1 MVAEVLTPSGHPPGA
16 TGAASAV
23 AHPYAPRP
31 FVVHARTQET
41 PDTVTLRLVPR
52 ATGDRLVFRGGQF
65 NMFYVFGVGEAAI
78 SISGDPS
85 EPDELVHTVRA
96 VGKVTNAMAA
106 LSPGAVVGI
115 RGPYGRGWPLDSAR
129 GRDLIIIAGGLGL
142 PPLRPTL
149 YEIFR
154 HRDAFG
160 RVEIIYGARTPK
172 DLVFYD
178 EVQNWRGRTDL
189 RIQTTVDA
197 AGRDWYGDV
206 GVVTT
211 RIPDARFDPQNA
223 TAFVCGPEIM
233 MRLTAQAL
241 AQRGVPPEAIWLSME
256 RNMKCA
262 LGFCG
267 HCQYGPSF
275 VCRDGPVFSYRTL
288 APLLS
293 VKEV

>member
-1 MVAEVLTPSGHPPGA
+1 MASDTLYPFGRPHGA
-16 TGAASAV
+16 TGLSP
-23 AHPYAPRP
+23 HPYAPRP
-31 FVVHARTQET
+31 FVVMGRTQET
-41 PDTVTLRLVPR
+41 GDTVTLRLSPQT
-52 ATGDRLVFRGGQF
+52 AGDHVSFRGGQF
-65 NMFYVFGVGEAAI
+65 NMVYVFGVGESAI
-78 SISGDPS
+78 SISGDSGHP
-85 EPDELVHTVRA
+85 EELVHTVRT
-96 VGKVTNAMAA
+96 VGKVTNA
-106 LSPGAVVGI
+106 LTSLNPGAVVGI

-129 GRDLIIIAGGLGL
+129 GRDVVIVAGGLGL

-149 YEIFR
+149 YDIFR
-154 HRDAFG
+154 QREAFG

-178 EVQNWRGRTDL
+178 EVQTWRQRTDL

-211 RIPDARFDPQNA
+211 RIPDSRFDPPNT
-223 TAFVCGPEIM
+223 TAFICGPEIM
-233 MRLTAQAL
+233 MKLTAQAL
-241 AQRGVPPEAIWLSME
+241 AQRGVPTDAIWLSME

-275 VCRDGPVFSYRTL
+275 VCRDGPVLPYRTL
-288 APLLS
+288 EPLLAL
-293 VKEV
+293 KEV

>member
-1 MVAEVLTPSGHPPGA
+1 MATEARRLVEHEHVTPSP
-16 TGAASAV
+16 V

-31 FVVHARTQET
+31 FVVQTRTQET
-41 PDTVTLRLVPR
+41 PDTFTLRLAPR
-52 ATGDRLVFRGGQF
+52 IEGDRLPFRGGQF
-65 NMFYVFGVGEAAI
+65 NMVYVFGVGESAI
-78 SISGDPS
+78 SISGDPIHP
-85 EPDELVHTVRA
+85 EELVHTVRA
-96 VGKVTNAMAA
+96 VGKVTNAIAA

-129 GRDLIIIAGGLGL
+129 GRDVVIVAGGLGL
-142 PPLRPTL
+142 PPLRPIL
-149 YEIFR
+149 YELFR
-154 HRDAFG
+154 QREAFG

-172 DLVFYD
+172 DLVYYD
-178 EVQNWRGRTDL
+178 EVQVWRRRTDL

-197 AGRDWYGDV
+197 AGREWYGDV

-211 RIPDARFDPQNA
+211 RIPDARFDAANT

-241 AQRGVPPEAIWLSME
+241 VQRGVPPQQVWISME

-275 VCRDGPVFSYRTL
+275 VCRDGPVLPYHAL
-288 APLLS
+288 APLLAL
-293 VKEV
+293 KEV

>member
-1 MVAEVLTPSGHPPGA
+1 MAANALPPSGPSNGS
-16 TGAASAV
+16 ASLG

-31 FVVHARTQET
+31 FVVQSRAQET
-41 PDTVTLRLVPR
+41 PDTVTLKLAPR
-52 ATGDRLVFRGGQF
+52 AAGDRLAFRGGQF
-65 NMFYVFGVGEAAI
+65 NMVYVFGVGESAI

-85 EPDELVHTVRA
+85 HPEELVHTVRQ
-96 VGKVTNAMAA
+96 VGKVTNAITA
-106 LSPGAVVGI
+106 LAPGAVVGI
-115 RGPYGRGWPLDSAR
+115 RGPYGRGWPLDAAR
-129 GRDLIIIAGGLGL
+129 GRDVIIVAGGLGL

-154 HRDAFG
+154 HRAEFG

-178 EVQNWRGRTDL
+178 EVQTWRQRTDL
-189 RIQTTVDA
+189 RLQTTVDA

-211 RIPDARFDPQNA
+211 RIPDARFDAPNT

-233 MRLTAQAL
+233 MKFTAQAL
-241 AQRGVPPEAIWLSME
+241 AQRGVPTDAIWLSME

-275 VCRDGPVFSYRTL
+275 VCRDGPVLPYKAL
-288 APLLS
+288 APLLA

>member
-1 MVAEVLTPSGHPPGA
+1 MAADALSPSGRPPGA
-16 TGAASAV
+16 VGASP
-23 AHPYAPRP
+23 HPYAPRP
-31 FVVHARTQET
+31 FVVQTRTQET
-41 PDTVTLRLVPR
+41 ADTVTLKLAPR
-52 ATGDRLVFRGGQF
+52 RPGDGLSFRGGQF
-65 NMFYVFGVGEAAI
+65 NMVYVFGVGEAAI
-78 SISGDPS
+78 SISGDS
-85 EPDELVHTVRA
+85 SRPDELVHTIRQA
-96 VGKVTNAMAA
+96 GKITNAMTA

-129 GRDLIIIAGGLGL
+129 GRDVVIVAGGLGL
-142 PPLRPTL
+142 PPLRPTI

-154 HRDAFG
+154 QRDAFG

-172 DLVFYD
+172 DLVYYE
-178 EVQNWRGRTDL
+178 EVQLWRRRTDL
-189 RIQTTVDA
+189 RLQTTVDA

-211 RIPDARFDPQNA
+211 RIPDARFDPANT

-233 MRLTAQAL
+233 MKLTAQAL

-275 VCRDGPVFSYRTL
+275 VCRDGPVLPYKAL
-288 APLLS
+288 APLLA

>member
-1 MVAEVLTPSGHPPGA
+1 MAADAIHPWGHPQGDAP
-16 TGAASAV
+16 V
-23 AHPYAPRP
+23 HPYAPRP
-31 FVVHARTQET
+31 FVVNSRTQET
-41 PDTVTLRLVPR
+41 SDTVTLRLGGRTP
-52 ATGDRLVFRGGQF
+52 GDRLAFRGGQF
-65 NMFYVFGVGEAAI
+65 NMVYVYGVGESAI
-78 SISGDPS
+78 SISGDS
-85 EPDELVHTVRA
+85 SHPDELVHTVRA
-96 VGKVTNAMAA
+96 VGKVTNALAELA
-106 LSPGAVVGI
+106 PGSVVGI
-115 RGPYGRGWPLDSAR
+115 RGPYGRGWPLDTAR
-129 GRDLIIIAGGLGL
+129 GRDVVIIAGGLGL

-149 YEIFR
+149 YDIFR
-154 HRDAFG
+154 QREAFG
-160 RVEIIYGARTPK
+160 RIEIIYGARTPK

-178 EVQNWRGRTDL
+178 EVQTWRQRTDL

-197 AGRDWYGDV
+197 AGREWYGDV

-211 RIPDARFDPQNA
+211 RIPDARFDPPNT

-241 AQRGVPPEAIWLSME
+241 ALRGVPPEAIWISME

-275 VCRDGPVFSYRTL
+275 VCRDGPVLSYRVL
-288 APLLS
+288 APLLT

>member
-1 MVAEVLTPSGHPPGA
+1 MAADAVHPTGLSHGTA
-16 TGAASAV
+16 TAS

-31 FVVHARTQET
+31 FVVQSRTQET
-41 PDTVTLRLVPR
+41 PDTVTLKLAPR
-52 ATGDRLVFRGGQF
+52 AAGDHLAFKGGQF
-65 NMFYVFGVGEAAI
+65 NMFYVFGVGESAI
-78 SISGDPS
+78 SISGDSSHP
-85 EPDELVHTVRA
+85 EELVHTVRQ
-96 VGKVTNAMAA
+96 VGKVTNAITA

-129 GRDLIIIAGGLGL
+129 GRDIIIVAGGLGL

-154 HRDAFG
+154 RRAEFG

-172 DLVFYD
+172 DLVFYE
-178 EVQNWRGRTDL
+178 EVQTWRHRTDL
-189 RIQTTVDA
+189 RLQTTVDA

-211 RIPDARFDPQNA
+211 RIPDARFDATNT
-223 TAFVCGPEIM
+223 TAFICGPEIM
-233 MRLTAQAL
+233 MKFTAQAL
-241 AQRGVPPEAIWLSME
+241 VARGVPTDAIWLSME

-275 VCRDGPVFSYRTL
+275 VCRDGPVITYKAL
-288 APLLS
+288 APLLA

>member
-1 MVAEVLTPSGHPPGA
+1 MDADALPATSTSPPHS
-16 TGAASAV
+16 TGAR
-23 AHPYAPRP
+23 HPYAPRP
-31 FVVHARTQET
+31 FVVLARTRET
-41 PDTVTLRLVPR
+41 ADTVTLRIAPR
-52 ATGDRLVFRGGQF
+52 SSEHRIAFRGGQF
-65 NMFYVFGVGEAAI
+65 NMVYAFGVGESAI
-78 SISGDPS
+78 SISGDPAHS
-85 EPDELVHTVRA
+85 EELVHTVRA
-96 VGKVTNAMAA
+96 VGKVTNALAT
-106 LSPGAVVGI
+106 LSPGSVVGI
-115 RGPYGRGWPLDSAR
+115 RGPYGRGWPLDAAR
-129 GRDLIIIAGGLGL
+129 GRDVVIVAGGLGL

-154 HRDAFG
+154 NREAFG

-178 EVQNWRGRTDL
+178 EVQTWRHRTDL
-189 RIQTTVDA
+189 RLQTTVDV

-211 RIPDARFDPQNA
+211 RIPDSRFDPPNT
-223 TAFVCGPEIM
+223 TAFLCGPEIM
-233 MRLTAQAL
+233 MKLTAQAL
-241 AQRGVPPEAIWLSME
+241 AQRGVPTDAIWLSME

-275 VCRDGPVFSYRTL
+275 VCRDGPVLPYRAL
-288 APLLS
+288 APFLA

>member
-1 MVAEVLTPSGHPPGA
+1 MDADTLHPGGHSHGA
-16 TGAASAV
+16 GEGS

-31 FVVHARTQET
+31 FVVESRTQET
-41 PDTVTLRLVPR
+41 ADTFTLRLVGRTP
-52 ATGDRLVFRGGQF
+52 GDRLPFRGGQF
-65 NMFYVFGVGEAAI
+65 NMVYAFGVGESAI
-78 SISGDPS
+78 SISGDPAHP
-85 EPDELVHTVRA
+85 EELVHTVRA
-96 VGKVTNAMAA
+96 VGKVTNALAA
-106 LSPGAVVGI
+106 LGPGASVGI

-129 GRDLIIIAGGLGL
+129 GRDVVIVAGGLGL
-142 PPLRPTL
+142 PPLRPML
-149 YEIFR
+149 YELFR
-154 HRDAFG
+154 HREAFG

-178 EVQNWRGRTDL
+178 EVQTWRRRTDL

-211 RIPDARFDPQNA
+211 RIPDARFDPPN
-223 TAFVCGPEIM
+223 TSAFVCGPEIM
-233 MRLTAQAL
+233 MKLTAQAL
-241 AQRGVPPEAIWLSME
+241 VQRGVPAEATWLSME

-275 VCRDGPVFSYRTL
+275 VCRDGPVLPYRLL
-288 APLLS
+288 APLLA

>member
-1 MVAEVLTPSGHPPGA
+1 MATDALERLGPSHG
-16 TGAASAV
+16 TVSAP
-23 AHPYAPRP
+23 AHPFAPRP
-31 FVVHARTQET
+31 FVVRTRTQET
-41 PDTVTLRLVPR
+41 SDTVTLKLAPRSAGNRLS
-52 ATGDRLVFRGGQF
+52 FRGGQF
-65 NMFYVFGVGEAAI
+65 NMVYVFGVGESAI

-85 EPDELVHTVRA
+85 RPEELVHTVRQ
-96 VGKVTNAMAA
+96 VGKVTNAIAA
-106 LSPGAVVGI
+106 LTPGAVVGI
-115 RGPYGRGWPLDSAR
+115 RGPYGRGWPLNSAR
-129 GRDLIIIAGGLGL
+129 GRDVVIIAGGLGL
-142 PPLRPTL
+142 PPLRPIL
-149 YEIFR
+149 YDIFR
-154 HRDAFG
+154 QREAFG

-178 EVQNWRGRTDL
+178 EVQTWRLRTDL

-197 AGRDWYGDV
+197 ASRDWYGDV

-211 RIPDARFDPQNA
+211 RIPDARFDPPNT

-233 MRLTAQAL
+233 MKLTAQAL
-241 AQRGVPPEAIWLSME
+241 AQRGVPSDAIWLSME

-275 VCRDGPVFSYRTL
+275 VCRDGPVLPYRTL
-288 APLLS
+288 APLLA

>member
-1 MVAEVLTPSGHPPGA
+1 MDADALPSPGGGLH
-16 TGAASAV
+16 GAVSSP
-23 AHPYAPRP
+23 AHPFAPRP
-31 FVVHARTQET
+31 FVVRSRTQET
-41 PDTVTLRLVPR
+41 SDTVTLRLAPQ
-52 ATGDRLVFRGGQF
+52 AAGDRLAFRGGQF
-65 NMFYVFGVGEAAI
+65 NMVYAFGVGESAI
-78 SISGDPS
+78 SISGDPAHP
-85 EPDELVHTVRA
+85 EELVHTVRA
-96 VGKVTNAMAA
+96 VGKVTNALAA
-106 LSPGAVVGI
+106 AGPGTVLGV

-129 GRDLIIIAGGLGL
+129 GRDVVIVAGGLGL

-154 HRDAFG
+154 NREAFG

-172 DLVFYD
+172 DLVFYE
-178 EVQNWRGRTDL
+178 EVQAWRQRTDL

-211 RIPDARFDPQNA
+211 RIPDSRFDAPN
-223 TAFVCGPEIM
+223 TSAFICGPEIM
-233 MRLTAQAL
+233 MKLTAQAL
-241 AQRGVPPEAIWLSME
+241 AQRGVPPESIWLSLE

-275 VCRDGPVFSYRTL
+275 VCRDGPVLPYRSV
-288 APLLS
+288 APLFA